1 MSINTAEKV
10 DLEFA
15 WGCTVLYHND
25 PSEEDK
31 AQYILNFDEFIK
43 EKYNNSQEL
52 KDAFAVGANNLPFS
66 EVKKG

>member
-1 MSINTAEKV
+1 MSINTV

-15 WGCTVLYHND
+15 WGCGVFYRNE

-31 AQYILNFDEFIK
+31 AKYILNFDEFIK

-52 KDAFAVGANNLPFS
+52 KDAFSVGANNLPFS